1 MKSKSQFVCKEC
13 GAIYPKWLGKC
24 TTCGEWETIIEV
36 ISDTDRKG
44 KILTKPNKDYSIKS
58 ISEIEYSD
66 ENRLVTNIN
75 EFDRVLGGGIVPG
88 SVVLLGGDP
97 GIGKSTL
104 LLQTSSNLSQYNPIY
119 ITGEE
124 SLIQIKSRA
133 ERIKD
138 IQFDLRVVAE
148 NKLENIL
155 DIIKSKSFNFIII
168 DSIQSIYSVNIDS
181 TPGSILQV
189 RECTAILAGLAKKT
203 NIPILIIGH
212 INKEG
217 NLAGPKILEHIVD
230 TVLQFEGE
238 KGSNFRILRVLK
250 NRYGSTSE
258 IGIFEMLH
266 DGLSE
271 ISNPSNLFLESHSID
286 EVGISIS
293 STIEGTRPILLEVQ
307 ALVTPTNFSLP
318 QRNISGFEHKRL
330 LLLIAVLEKKLYT
343 PFFKND
349 VYVNI
354 AGGAY
359 FNDTALDLS
368 IIISLMSSITDKP
381 IKKSLIIIGEIGLTG
396 EIRSVTNIEQRLNEA
411 SKLGFQ
417 NAIIP
422 KNNKIQFLNSKINIF
437 SFDKIRDA
445 VKFAL
450 EE

>member
-1 MKSKSQFVCKEC
+1 MKSKSQYVCKEC

-24 TTCGEWETIIEV
+24 TTCGQWETIIEV
-36 ISDTDRKG
+36 IGDTDRKG
-44 KILTKPNKDYSIKS
+44 KALIKSNKDYLIQS

-138 IQFDLRVVAE
+138 IQFDLKVVAE

-168 DSIQSIYSVNIDS
+168 DSIQSIHSINIES

-189 RECTAILAGLAKKT
+189 RECTAILSELAKKT

-258 IGIFEMLH
+258 IGIFEMLQ

-286 EVGISIS
+286 EAGICIS
-293 STIEGTRPILLEVQ
+293 STIEGTRPILLEIQ
-307 ALVTPTNFSLP
+307 ALVTPTSFSLP
-318 QRNISGFEHKRL
+318 QRNIAGFEHKRL
-330 LLLIAVLEKKLYT
+330 LLLIAVLEKKLFT

-354 AGGAY
+354 AGGSY

-381 IKKSLIIIGEIGLTG
+381 IKKSLIILGEIGLTG

-450 EE
+450 ED